1 MHPTSRFH
9 RSTSTTSSVLTKR
22 PFINTTFNKR
32 PRANDIPNKRPLI
45 NFFTLCLLFATLV
58 TIADTA
64 RADSF
69 DVTITIISPDTAR
82 ARVEGTTDTETKAW
96 SLPAAR
102 LPLRGKGERVSNF
115 ALNDAAGATVSV
127 RKLAPGEYDAERAA
141 TKFAYDLA
149 LEPPF
154 ITADAAHLSWLSGT
168 RGIIFLADLL
178 PVLPPKGRVTIKPPT
193 GWQVF
198 SVEPKDRGGAYEV
211 ADSSRSLFV
220 VGQDL
225 RERSVQANS
234 MDVSYVVAGE
244 WAFPDDE
251 LVKTSKETLDDY
263 RKVIGASPRRRS
275 MVVLMPFPAQVA
287 GHVWSAETRGGTVL
301 LLSGR
306 LPSKTAALA
315 QLNGALTHEL
325 FHLWV
330 PNGLALD
337 GEYGWFYE
345 GFSLYQALR
354 TGTRQGRLTFQDY
367 LTALGRAFD
376 AYKSARGQQE
386 LSLIEASERRWTSN
400 PALVYHKGMLVAFL
414 YDLTLMHRTEGKSSL
429 DEVYRELYRR
439 YGQRETKEDASRAV
453 ISVLGAMPDMKN
465 FTDTYVM
472 NPTRIELQ
480 DEIEVFGLRVDAGGI
495 RTRVVVADSI
505 NRRQRDLL
513 RRLGYNERGS

>member
-1 MHPTSRFH
+1 MYSSSRFQ
-9 RSTSTTSSVLTKR
+9 RRTFATSSVL
-22 PFINTTFNKR
+22 
-32 PRANDIPNKRPLI
+32 NKRPLI
-45 NFFTLCLLFATLV
+45 DSIFIKRPLINVFVFSLLSAAHFLTPAG
-58 TIADTA
+58 TA

-69 DVTITIISPDTAR
+69 DVTITVVSPDTAR
-82 ARVEGTTDTETKAW
+82 VRVEGVTGTETKAW

-102 LPLRGKGERVSNF
+102 VPLRGPGERVSNF
-115 ALNDAAGATVSV
+115 ILTDAAGANVSV
-127 RKLAPGEYDAERAA
+127 RKLAPGEYEAERAA
-141 TKFAYDLA
+141 AKFAYDLT

-154 ITADAAHLSWLSGT
+154 VTADAAHLSWLSGG
-168 RGIIFLADLL
+168 RGIIFLADAL
-178 PVLPPKGRVTIKPPT
+178 PVLPAKGRVTIKPPT

-198 SVEPKDRGGAYEV
+198 SVESKDRGGAYEV
-211 ADSSRSLFV
+211 PDAARALFV
-220 VGQDL
+220 MGRDL

-234 MDVSYVVAGE
+234 SDVSYVTAGE
-244 WAFPDDE
+244 WAFADDE
-251 LVKTSKETLDDY
+251 VVETSQETLGDY
-263 RKVIGASPRRRS
+263 RKVMGAVPRRRS
-275 MVVLMPFPAQVA
+275 MVVLMPFPAQAA

-330 PNGLALD
+330 PNGLALE

-354 TGTRQGRLTFQDY
+354 AGTRQGRLTFQDY
-367 LTALGRAFD
+367 LNALGRAFD
-376 AYKSARGQQE
+376 GYKSARGQQE
-386 LSLIEASERRWTSN
+386 LSLVEASERRWTSN

-414 YDLTLMHRTEGKSSL
+414 YDLTLMQRTEGKSSL

-439 YGQRETKEDASRAV
+439 HGQRGTKEDASRAV
-453 ISVLGAMPDMKN
+453 VSVLAAMPGMQS
-465 FTDTYVM
+465 FTETYVLK
-472 NPTRIELQ
+472 PTRIELNN
-480 DEIEVFGLRVDAGGI
+480 EIEVFGLRVDAGGV